1 MITITRA
8 PPYLT
13 VQNGGR
19 KHSRSFGVPRGGA
32 MDLFAIRAINAIVGN
47 SLDAA
52 ALEWALG
59 GGAVRFDRDCLF
71 AIGGATARATLSGK
85 IVAPCTTTH
94 AQAGEEFTVEQITS
108 GRFLYLACDGGIDVP
123 VLLGSRSTYLPGRF
137 GGYEGRML
145 RSGDSVALGARPATH
160 PAEGFHSAADLMPRY
175 DSEIV
180 HVTAGTQE
188 DLFDESA
195 WRTLT
200 ESDYRI
206 STASDRTG
214 YKLEGPA
221 LGNSLGTLPS
231 EAGCPGAIQIPGD
244 GLPIA
249 LMADAPTVGGY
260 AKIAV
265 VSEADLPILAQ
276 RRPGESIRF
285 QLTTIE
291 QSQRA
296 LKRRQSDIHTISQL
310 ASRSSPDWSA
320 EPRT

>member
-32 MDLFAIRAINAIVGN
+32 MDLFAIRAANALVGN

-59 GGAVRFDRDCLF
+59 GGTVRFDRDCVF
-71 AIGGATARATLSGK
+71 AIGGAMARATISGRV
-85 IVAPCTTTH
+85 VAPCTTTY
-94 AQAGEEFTVEQITS
+94 ARAGDEFTVEQITS

-123 VLLGSRSTYLPGRF
+123 VILGSRSTYLPGRF
-137 GGYEGRML
+137 GGYQGRSL
-145 RSGDSVALGARPATH
+145 RSGDSVALGPPPGAR

-175 DSEIV
+175 DSAIV
-180 HVTAGTQE
+180 HITPTSQT

-200 ESDYRI
+200 ESDYRV

-214 YKLEGPA
+214 YKLDGPA
-221 LGNSLGTLPS
+221 LRNSLGALPS
-231 EAGCPGAIQIPGD
+231 EASCPGAIQIPGD
-244 GLPIA
+244 GRPIA

-260 AKIAV
+260 PKIAV
-265 VSEADLPILAQ
+265 ISEADLPILAQ
-276 RRPGESIRF
+276 RRPGETIRF
-285 QLTTIE
+285 QLITIE

-296 LKRRQSDIHTISQL
+296 LRRRASDMHTISQL
-310 ASRSSPDWSA
+310 ASRSSLA
-320 EPRT
+320 

>member
-71 AIGGATARATLSGK
+71 VIGGATARATLSGK

-94 AQAGEEFTVEQITS
+94 AQAGEELTVEQITS

-145 RSGDSVALGARPATH
+145 RSGDSVALGAPPATH

-206 STASDRTG
+206 SSASDRTG

-285 QLTTIE
+285 QLITIE

-296 LKRRQSDIHTISQL
+296 LKRRQSDMHTISQL

>member
-8 PPYLT
+8 PPYMT

-19 KHSRSFGVPRGGA
+19 KHSRSLGVPRGGA
-32 MDLFAIRAINAIVGN
+32 MDMFAIRAVNALVGN
-47 SLDAA
+47 ALDAA

-59 GGAVRFDRDCLF
+59 GGAIRFDRDCVF
-71 AIGGATARATLSGK
+71 AIGGAKARATLSGRV
-85 IVAPCTTTH
+85 VAPCTTTY
-94 AQAGEEFTVEQITS
+94 ARAGDEFTVEQITS
-108 GRFLYLACDGGIDVP
+108 GRFLYFACDGGIDVP
-123 VLLGSRSTYLPGRF
+123 VLLGSRSTYLPGHF
-137 GGYEGRML
+137 GGFHGRNL
-145 RSGDSVALGARPATH
+145 KSGDSVALGSRPSTR
-160 PAEGFHSAADLMPRY
+160 PAEGSHTAADLMPRY
-175 DSEIV
+175 DSAIV
-180 HVTAGTQE
+180 HVTPGTQE
-188 DLFDESA
+188 DLFGESA

-200 ESDYRI
+200 ESEYRI

-221 LGNSLGTLPS
+221 IGNSLGALPS

-249 LMADAPTVGGY
+249 LMADAPTIGGY

-276 RRPGESIRF
+276 RRPGEAIRF
-285 QLTTIE
+285 QLITIE

-296 LKRRQSDIHTISQL
+296 LRRRAADMHTISQV
-310 ASRSSPDWSA
+310 ASRSSPA
-320 EPRT
+320 

>member
-8 PPYLT
+8 PPYIT

-32 MDLFAIRAINAIVGN
+32 MDLFAIRAVNAVVGN
-47 SLDAA
+47 PLDAA
-52 ALEWALG
+52 AFEWALG
-59 GGAVRFDRDCLF
+59 GGTVRFDRDCLF
-71 AIGGATARATLSGK
+71 AVGGATARATLSGNV
-85 IVAPCTTTH
+85 VAPWTTTFAH
-94 AQAGEEFTVEQITS
+94 AGDEFTVEQITS

-137 GGYEGRML
+137 GGYQGRSL
-145 RSGDSVALGARPATH
+145 RTGDSLPLGPRADVH
-160 PAEGFHSAADLMPRY
+160 PVEGFHSAAELMPRY
-175 DSEIV
+175 DSAIV
-180 HVTAGTQE
+180 HVTRGTQG

-214 YKLEGPA
+214 YKLDGPP
-221 LGNSLGTLPS
+221 LKNSLGALPS
-231 EAGCPGAIQIPGD
+231 EAGCPGAIQVPGD

-249 LMADAPTVGGY
+249 LMADAPTIGGY
-260 AKIAV
+260 PKIAV

-276 RRPGESIRF
+276 RRPGETIRF
-285 QLTTIE
+285 QLITIE

-296 LKRRQSDIHTISQL
+296 LRRRASDMRTISQL
-310 ASRSSPDWSA
+310 ATRSSPDWKA
-320 EPRT
+320 AP